1 MSRRRADRK
10 LHLELLRARAAA
22 DRIEL
27 SLAMRSILDRVEPLR
42 RAAASIGSVADAVG
56 GRGRVLGWLA
66 AAAVAFAQTRSV
78 RRAITGAA
86 ARLVS
91 SAVPPLRIVAL
102 GALAAG
108 ALAML
113 TRSRRRGEA
122 RDRKSRAGPGEETG

>member
-91 SAVPPLRIVAL
+91 TVVPPLRIVAL

-113 TRSRRRGEA
+113 TRSGRRGEA
-122 RDRKSRAGPGEETG
+122 RDRKSRAGSSEETG

>member
-1 MSRRRADRK
+1 MSRRRVDRK

-42 RAAASIGSVADAVG
+42 RAAESIGSVADAVG
-56 GRGRVLGWLA
+56 GRGRVLRWLA

-91 SAVPPLRIVAL
+91 GAVPPLRIVAL
-102 GALAAG
+102 GALVAG
-108 ALAML
+108 ALAAL
-113 TRSRRRGEA
+113 RRRSRRAEA
-122 RDRKSRAGPGEETG
+122 RQAGPGEETG